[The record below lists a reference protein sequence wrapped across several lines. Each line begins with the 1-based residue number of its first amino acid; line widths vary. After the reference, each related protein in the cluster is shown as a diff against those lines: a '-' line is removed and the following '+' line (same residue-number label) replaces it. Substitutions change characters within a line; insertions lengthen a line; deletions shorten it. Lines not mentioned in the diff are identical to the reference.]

1 MSMTTTRKPNR
12 IADRL
17 WPLTLLAALWAG
29 LPQVAWAQDAGQSLV
44 LALYAPLAPLPSA
57 DARFSFV
64 DKLARQLQS
73 AGISAQPKV
82 FARATDLEAAI
93 KRGQVDLAV
102 LDAFYLAER
111 GGNYNVLAVATASG
125 EPYLRWGLHTH
136 LPGNSILDLTSKRLA
151 WVSPAGAKEATYIN
165 NVLLYGELRV
175 AQFFTM
181 SGPAP
186 DISAAVSD
194 VVLRRADCVFAPEPA
209 VQGKSLRRVYDAGE
223 AGRIP
228 NPALVQV
235 SAKVSAEVA
244 ANIRKA
250 LTSFNTT
257 GILDGWRTT
266 ASAGEPY
273 RQLRSRLRG
282 RPDRSL
288 ILAEPSRG
296 NTQVQSS
303 MVANVETQLLLPPA
317 RGLLAPPTDLP

>member
-1 MSMTTTRKPNR
+1 MRTHHPNMSRSLR
-12 IADRL
+12 WLAL
-17 WPLTLLAALWAG
+17 AGVTLLCSLIPKFAR
-29 LPQVAWAQDAGQSLV
+29 AQDAGSTLV

-57 DARFSFV
+57 DARFAFV

-73 AGISAQPKV
+73 AGIAAQPKV

-93 KRGQVDLAV
+93 KKGQVDLAV

-111 GGNYNVLAVATASG
+111 GSNYNVLAVSTASG

-136 LPGNSILDLTSKRLA
+136 LPGNSILDLSGKRLA
-151 WVSPAGAKEATYIN
+151 WVSPAGTKEATYIN

-175 AQFFTM
+175 AQFFGM
-181 SGPAP
+181 GGPAP

-235 SAKVSAEVA
+235 SSKVSSDVA
-244 ANIRKA
+244 AGVRKA
-250 LTSFNTT
+250 LSNFNTT
-257 GILDGWRTT
+257 GILDGWRTN

-273 RQLRSRLRG
+273 RQLRTRMRG

-288 ILAEPSRG
+288 ILAEPSRS
-296 NTQVQSS
+296 NTQVHSG
-303 MVANVETQLLLPPA
+303 MVATTDTPVLLPPT
-317 RGLLAPPTDLP
+317 RTLLAPPTDLP

>member
-1 MSMTTTRKPNR
+1 MRTQNLNPSRSLRGLALAGAT
-12 IADRL
+12 AL
-17 WPLTLLAALWAG
+17 ALLSPG
-29 LPQVAWAQDAGQSLV
+29 TGQAQDAGAPLI

-57 DARFSFV
+57 DARFAFV

-82 FARATDLEAAI
+82 FARATDLDAAI
-93 KRGQVDLAV
+93 KKGQVDLAV

-111 GGNYNVLAVATASG
+111 GSSYNVLAVATAGG

-136 LPGNSILDLTSKRLA
+136 LPGNSILDLNSKRLA
-151 WVSPAGAKEATYIN
+151 WVSPAGTKEATYIN

-175 AQFFTM
+175 AQFFGM
-181 SGPAP
+181 GSPAP

-235 SAKVSAEVA
+235 SSKVTADIA
-244 ANIRKA
+244 AGVRKA
-250 LTSFNTT
+250 LSNFNTT
-257 GILDGWRTT
+257 GILDGWRTS
-266 ASAGEPY
+266 ASVGEPY
-273 RQLRSRLRG
+273 RQLRVRLRG

-288 ILAEPSRG
+288 ILAEPSRS
-296 NTQVQSS
+296 NTQVHSG
-303 MVANVETQLLLPPA
+303 MVATTETPVLLPPV
-317 RGLLAPPTDLP
+317 RSLLAPPIDLP

>member
-1 MSMTTTRKPNR
+1 MRTQTMLSSLVRYGL
-12 IADRL
+12 AASGL
-17 WPLTLLAALWAG
+17 LLGLLAAPHA
-29 LPQVAWAQDAGQSLV
+29 QAQDAGQPLV

-57 DARFSFV
+57 DARFTFV

-73 AGISAQPKV
+73 AGIAAQPKV

-93 KRGQVDLAV
+93 KKGQVDLAV

-111 GGNYNVLAVATASG
+111 GANYNVLAVSTASG

-136 LPGNSILDLTSKRLA
+136 LPGNSIMDLNSKRLA
-151 WVSPAGAKEATYIN
+151 WVSPAGTKEATYIN

-175 AQFFTM
+175 GQFFGM
-181 SGPAP
+181 GSPAP

-235 SAKVSAEVA
+235 STKVSSDVA
-244 ANIRKA
+244 SSVRKA
-250 LTSFNTT
+250 LSNFNTT
-257 GILDGWRTT
+257 GILDGWRTS
-266 ASAGEPY
+266 ASVGEPY
-273 RQLRSRLRG
+273 RQLRVRLRG
-282 RPDRSL
+282 RPERSL
-288 ILAEPSRG
+288 ILAEPSRS
-296 NTQVQSS
+296 NTQVHSG
-303 MVANVETQLLLPPA
+303 MVAATDAPVLLPA
-317 RGLLAPPTDLP
+317 MRSLLAPPTDLP